1 MSIKVLL
8 ADDHKMVREGLGAL
22 LSREPDIDVVAY
34 ASDGD
39 EAITLAQAWKPD
51 LVLMDICMPRM
62 NGIEAAARIVKLLPR
77 TRVIALSAQGERPFV
92 SQMVEAGVQGFVLK
106 DKSVSMLA
114 EAIRTVM
121 AGQTWLP
128 DASEILSGPEKRL
141 LSRRERVVLQELA
154 AGKRAREVAEAMG
167 ISTKTVDTY
176 RRRMMTKLGLE
187 SQAELVKYAV
197 GLYGSGRAEA

>member
-22 LSREPDIDVVAY
+22 LSREPDIDVVAH

-77 TRVIALSAQGERPFV
+77 TRLIALSAQGERPFM

-106 DKSVSMLA
+106 DKSVSTLA

-197 GLYGSGRAEA
+197 GLHGLGRPET